1 MSTSWRITCFD
12 SIQASDGTQV
22 VTTFPSVPAKLLV
35 ASLALRPGEL
45 VPRDILC
52 ERLWPEAE
60 LDRQRAR
67 FRWTLSQLRKALS
80 PELFVSSGNS
90 AVGLAPGTT
99 SDVAE
104 FDAHIRASF
113 RPNFEKE
120 TLRELLQRAEGLHKE
135 GFLVGMAGEW
145 VESER
150 ERRVQQLDELRK
162 RAAGELEKTPPDSLP
177 PRENDRFF
185 GRTSEQQLLTSFAR
199 SDQRL
204 LTVTGTGG
212 LGKTRLVREAL
223 LSEALLFVPMAALT
237 DAGSLFDLLRELL
250 KLPASGYG
258 PVQERV
264 TEHLKTRGKTLLLL
278 DNAEQIAEGLA
289 PLVETLLVQCPNLQ
303 LVVTS
308 RRRLK
313 LEGEQVL
320 KLEPL
325 PQRTAEDLFL
335 ARAQATNPRF
345 ATTKGGQAQVGA
357 ICKLLEGIPL
367 ALEIAAARAL
377 LVSPTQMHQELATR
391 LRFLV
396 RLRGAEARQLSVRA
410 ALEWSY
416 ELLSPQAR
424 LAFRRSG
431 VFRGGFTLAAARFVF
446 GDEPPALD
454 AIQELIDHSLLK
466 SDYQNDG
473 ETETERYTQLEVV
486 RELAELLLKTI
497 PTDYEDARAY
507 HADFFLLHARRI
519 GESVKAGNWATA
531 IIDIKDERNNLNT
544 ASVFAVI
551 NKNCK
556 YLTEISYSLAIPYL
570 EIGYW
575 DDIDYILFNTQKL
588 LDEKTESGIIAS
600 IITWRSVIFRRKGE
614 YVESWNGW
622 VKARDLHLKNNDIY
636 KASLSCIELV
646 SQAIDE
652 NRIDIASEYI
662 AILDKA
668 DNDNNLFTNEKLKWL
683 ILHARL
689 ANMKRNKDLA
699 LCKARIAQ
707 KFAED
712 NVVSDSMWL
721 LVVSYLVPIFRDCEE
736 LKTAKIL
743 LDKYMYEAFLNRNYF
758 VLGILVHEMG
768 MIASSENDYMK
779 EIQSFWIAS
788 MIHRE
793 LGSRHVSRSEKYL
806 LAAQEKWGN
815 LSNTTEWLKKAN
827 ANGWMVSVKDLI
839 LMNRTDIS

>member
-1 MSTSWRITCFD
+1 MSTSWRIICLD
-12 SIQASDGTQV
+12 HLQVSDGTQI
-22 VTTFPSVPAKLLV
+22 VTEFPSVPAKLLV

-60 LDRQRAR
+60 LERQRAR

-113 RPNFEKE
+113 RPNLEKE
-120 TLRELLQRAEGLHKE
+120 TLRELLHRAEELHKVA
-135 GFLVGMAGEW
+135 FLPGVAGEW

-150 ERRVQQLDELRK
+150 ERRIQQLDELRQ
-162 RAAGELEKTPPDSLP
+162 RAASELVRPPDDSAGSS
-177 PRENDRFF
+177 DRFF
-185 GRTSEQQLLTSFAR
+185 GRASEQLLLTSFAH

-223 LSEALLFVPMAALT
+223 LSKALLFVPMAALT
-237 DAGSLFDLLRELL
+237 DAGGLFDLLRELL

-264 TEHLKTRGKTLLLL
+264 IEHLKTRGKTLLLL

-289 PLVETLLVQCPNLQ
+289 PLVETLLAQCPDLQ

-313 LEGEQVL
+313 MEGEQVL

-377 LVSPTQMHQELATR
+377 LVSPAQMHQELATR

-431 VFRGGFTLAAARFVF
+431 VFRSGFTLAAARFVF
-446 GDEPPALD
+446 GDTPPALD
-454 AIQELIDHSLLK
+454 AIQELIEHSLLK
-466 SDYQNDG
+466 PDYQEDG
-473 ETETERYTQLEVV
+473 ETEDVRYTQLEVV

-497 PTDYEDARAY
+497 PTDYEDTSSY
-507 HADFFLLHARRI
+507 HADFYLIHARKI
-519 GESVKAGNWATA
+519 GESVQSGVWEEVYSYIANDLSNIGKVIEYAFEKKKKNIVKDIIENISIACIEMGYWGILMSMLDKFDLISENNSAEKAYVSTMKGVMSKRYGDMVFSKDCWVKSLHIHTCNGNIVGKIFAYIELA
-531 IIDIKDERNNLNT
+531 SQAVDESDDILCFLMISKIKTEMLLGKHRNT
-544 ASVFAVI
+544 Q
-551 NKNCK
+551 
-556 YLTEISYSLAIPYL
+556 EISLCVLESRYYLLVNNIKESIQCAQKAMILMEKYHVDDRFYCAVMCHLLPSLTKVYSDREIFKEITKCLKKAL
-570 EIGYW
+570 ESRQKFNLGLILLESGKIFL
-575 DDIDYILFNTQKL
+575 DRGDHEMAVRSLICSDYIHNELDSRFKFDSGAL
-588 LDEKTESGIIAS
+588 LSYALGNYRGDKRLVTHLEKYDQLIQET
-600 IITWRSVIFRRKGE
+600 
-614 YVESWNGW
+614 Y
-622 VKARDLHLKNNDIY
+622 
-636 KASLSCIELV
+636 
-646 SQAIDE
+646 Q
-652 NRIDIASEYI
+652 
-662 AILDKA
+662 
-668 DNDNNLFTNEKLKWL
+668 FTNELQ
-683 ILHARL
+683 
-689 ANMKRNKDLA
+689 MKYWV
-699 LCKARIAQ
+699 Q
-707 KFAED
+707 
-712 NVVSDSMWL
+712 
-721 LVVSYLVPIFRDCEE
+721 
-736 LKTAKIL
+736 
-743 LDKYMYEAFLNRNYF
+743 
-758 VLGILVHEMG
+758 
-768 MIASSENDYMK
+768 
-779 EIQSFWIAS
+779 
-788 MIHRE
+788 
-793 LGSRHVSRSEKYL
+793 
-806 LAAQEKWGN
+806 
-815 LSNTTEWLKKAN
+815 
-827 ANGWMVSVKDLI
+827 
-839 LMNRTDIS
+839 